1 MNFLER
7 IVKTKLIEVER
18 AKEIL
23 PLRELKKIAE
33 SSNYN
38 HRSLIDVLK
47 QGDGVKIIAEI
58 TNTKKT
64 TKSDAVSPLVHAPRE
79 IKAGTKNNALATEIV
94 NAKFSGFFLKNSI
107 LSINLDLTF
116 SASSSVITAVSSI
129 ETKIPPAIKSKE
141 IINGINLNFVKTVC

>member
-58 TNTKKT
+58 KK
-64 TKSDAVSPLVHAPRE
+64 SSPSV
-79 IKAGTKNNALATEIV
+79 G
-94 NAKFSGFFLKNSI
+94 
-107 LSINLDLTF
+107 DLRL
-116 SASSSVITAVSSI
+116 
-129 ETKIPPAIKSKE
+129 E
-141 IINGINLNFVKTVC
+141 L